1 MKKSGLVLFFL
12 SFFISGLSQHW
23 IPKEQDTIVISKNQF
38 SMEGIGQFNGNALTS
53 EFVNPFFYGGHI
65 TEDIK
70 NNTLERHRSFS
81 NLFAMDLGL
90 QFQLDLNKSK
100 VFNNSNLGW
109 SFKLSQR
116 NYMAIQYPK
125 SLFELAF
132 YGNANLTDSLALFP
146 GTRLAY
152 YDYQKLGI
160 GIIHKKNDALIHLNL
175 VNVRNIQNFSIYQGF
190 IEQNANDSIL
200 ILLNAKQTRSKTN
213 GSSLAMN
220 GFGLSIDF
228 DKKFFILKENKKPLY
243 FRMQLSDFGM
253 VFLPNSDVKRVD
265 SLGVID
271 GQSYDELSSSA
282 SVLNTDGSIFEIFGF
297 QNEKRNSWLFLPFT
311 FQMSKS
317 VDLNSTNKLQEFYG
331 VRYQYLIDMQVFL
344 GLDYKWTIKNKLDYH
359 LGVNISYGGASK
371 FMYGSYS
378 YLRMKNI
385 SFGLVSENLW
395 MKSGESLKMSLTCD
409 L

>member
-1 MKKSGLVLFFL
+1 
-12 SFFISGLSQHW
+12 
-23 IPKEQDTIVISKNQF
+23 
-38 SMEGIGQFNGNALTS
+38 
-53 EFVNPFFYGGHI
+53 
-65 TEDIK
+65 
-70 NNTLERHRSFS
+70 
-81 NLFAMDLGL
+81 
-90 QFQLDLNKSK
+90 
-100 VFNNSNLGW
+100 
-109 SFKLSQR
+109 
-116 NYMAIQYPK
+116 MAIQYPK

-243 FRMQLSDFGM
+243 FRMQMSDLGA

-271 GQSYDELSSSA
+271 GESYEELSSSA
-282 SVLNTDGSIFEIFGF
+282 SFLNSEGSIFEIFGF

-317 VDLNSTNKLQEFYG
+317 VDLNSTYKWQEFYG